1 MEHDELD
8 ILRNSPVP
16 APRAAARDSALEAAL
31 GAYDLKNTSAAPQ
44 GAEAGNRLTD
54 RAWRLWRETMNR
66 KMYATP
72 AIAGLLALPIAG
84 YTTYYLMKDSPFNFS
99 PEEKISETGGDTKI
113 VNERERRDGPVVTK
127 PTNVDPAK
135 KKDET
140 DSGELSREITP
151 TDMLADKEAKTEAP
165 ATVARENDSDVATPP
180 PLPAPMGTV
189 A

>member
-1 MEHDELD
+1 
-8 ILRNSPVP
+8 
-16 APRAAARDSALEAAL
+16 RDNALEAAL

-44 GAEAGNRLTD
+44 GAESGNRLTD

-84 YTTYYLMKDSPFNFS
+84 YTTYYLMKDSPFTFS

-113 VNERERRDGPVVTK
+113 VNERERGEGPVVTK
-127 PTNVDPAK
+127 PVEPAK
-135 KKDET
+135 QKKDE
-140 DSGELSREITP
+140 SGELSREVTT

-165 ATVARENDSDVATPP
+165 ATVARENDGDAAAPP
-180 PLPAPMGTV
+180 PLAEPMGTV
-189 A
+189 APGQDLAGLAASQSAEGYAR